1 MSSHHSHGRPG
12 LLAFRPAILA
22 LAKAFFTLGASAAP
36 VHIMDKL
43 HDGNEEEEGTE
54 LWVLYVASMF
64 LVLLGGAFAGL
75 TIALMGQDGIYL
87 QVIAK
92 DPTEPQ
98 QKNAKRVFQL
108 LQKGKHWVLVT
119 LLLSNVIVNE
129 TLPVVLDRCLGGGVA
144 AVVGSTVLIVIFGE
158 VVPQSVC
165 VRYGLAIGGFMST
178 PVLIL
183 MWLMAPVAWPT
194 AKLLDWALGEDH
206 GTVYK
211 KSGLK
216 TLVTLHRTLGDVS
229 ERLNQD
235 EVTIIAAV
243 LDLKGKPV
251 HAVMT
256 PMDDVF
262 VMSEDTVL
270 DQETIDMMLSAG
282 YSRIPIHEHNNPT
295 NFIGM
300 LLVKILITYDP
311 EDCKKV
317 RDFALATLP
326 ETRPETSCLDII
338 NFFQEG
344 KSHMVLVSESPG
356 DDHGA
361 LGVVT
366 LEDVIEE
373 LIGEEIIDES
383 DVYID
388 VHKAIRRMAPAPKA
402 RYQRRASASGAVV
415 IDTAD
420 GKSSEDTKIGED
432 DHVENDADHKGQ
444 LHPAPENGQMRERSG
459 SPMTSTLLLRR
470 SSAGIDGRMESVPV
484 RANFDDIKQHLK
496 HLGPS
501 NRASNPK
508 LTRSTTVK
516 IKPGIV
522 VHDQPRAAS
531 VAEEV
536 IREVPNDD
544 EEGDETTS
552 LLKGGKDGAYALA
565 QSYGALGT
573 GAPARPLTPPT
584 KASDSNQH
592 EDEATQTSKPSSI
605 ADGKAAASS
614 PTTETQQPRSSS
626 GSDTERL
633 ETTSPYGH
641 RAGLFARSG
650 SITEQVVET
659 RGIKKTVLETTSS
672 NGDEDELRHR
682 KMASR
687 SNMSLASGV
696 ALSPVPGEEDEEPV
710 SATSQQSHAAGD
722 DDDNRGHYSTDAGG
736 KNGTGSGAGTTSGG
750 GGSGAAS
757 KKKTRRKKR
766 KGKS

>member
-1 MSSHHSHGRPG
+1 MRQHHPSTHP
-12 LLAFRPAILA
+12 LMAFRPAILA
-22 LAKAFFTLGASAAP
+22 LSKTLFAVGASAAP
-36 VHIMDKL
+36 VSIMEKL
-43 HDGNEEEEGTE
+43 HDGNEEEPGTE
-54 LWVLYVASMF
+54 LWILYVASMF

-75 TIALMGQDGIYL
+75 TIALMGQDSIYL

-92 DPTEPQ
+92 DPHDSQ
-98 QKNAKRVFQL
+98 QRNAKRVFQL
-108 LQKGKHWVLVT
+108 LEKGKHWVLVT

-144 AVVGSTVLIVIFGE
+144 AVIGSTVLIVIFGE

-165 VRYGLAIGGFMST
+165 VRYGLAIGGYMSK
-178 PVLIL
+178 PVLFL
-183 MWLMAPVAWPT
+183 MYLMAPVAWPT

-216 TLVTLHRTLGDVS
+216 TLVTLHRTLGDVQ

-243 LDLKGKPV
+243 LDLKEKPV
-251 HAVMT
+251 HDVMT

-270 DQETIDMMLSAG
+270 DEDTIDMILSAG
-282 YSRIPIHEHNNPT
+282 YSRIPIHEAGNPT

-311 EDCKKV
+311 EDCMKV

-344 KSHMVLVSESPG
+344 KSHMVLVSDSPG

-402 RYQRRASASGAVV
+402 RFQRRSSHSGKP
-415 IDTAD
+415 IAD
-420 GKSSEDTKIGED
+420 GDDAKSSEDTKVG
-432 DHVENDADHKGQ
+432 VEETRQKDSQRPAINPVSDASKPRD
-444 LHPAPENGQMRERSG
+444 RSG

-470 SSAGIDGRMESVPV
+470 SSAGIDGRMENVPV
-484 RANFDDIKQHLK
+484 RASFDDIKQHLK

-508 LTRSTTVK
+508 VTRSTTVK
-516 IKPGIV
+516 IKPGVV
-522 VHDQPRAAS
+522 VHEQPPPNS
-531 VAEEV
+531 VADEV
-536 IREVPNDD
+536 IPEVPHY
-544 EEGDETTS
+544 EEEEAEGDETTS
-552 LLKGGKDGAYALA
+552 LLRGAITPKDGVLALA
-565 QSYGALGT
+565 QKYGAT
-573 GAPARPLTPPT
+573 GATNLSRSLSNSTPYFPPT
-584 KASDSNQH
+584 KAADPAPK
-592 EDEATQTSKPSSI
+592 EDQATQTSAHASTTDLP
-605 ADGKAAASS
+605 AAATPNVPELRTKKS
-614 PTTETQQPRSSS
+614 TSSS
-626 GSDTERL
+626 SEIEPPESG
-633 ETTSPYGH
+633 PYGH
-641 RAGLFARSG
+641 RKGLFARSG

-659 RGIKKTVLETTSS
+659 RGIRKTVLGMTSS
-672 NGDEDELRHR
+672 N
-682 KMASR
+682 
-687 SNMSLASGV
+687 
-696 ALSPVPGEEDEEPV
+696 EDEEEQHSKSASRV
-710 SATSQQSHAAGD
+710 SLVLSPTEGQ
-722 DDDNRGHYSTDAGG
+722 
-736 KNGTGSGAGTTSGG
+736 NGEGSGSGHSSPHG
-750 GGSGAAS
+750 AQDDANGQKGGSNDNEGGNGNSAS
-757 KKKTRRKKR
+757 KKKNRRKKR

>member
-1 MSSHHSHGRPG
+1 M
-12 LLAFRPAILA
+12 AFRPAILA
-22 LAKAFFTLGASAAP
+22 LSKALFTIGAAAAP
-36 VHIMDKL
+36 VHVMDKL
-43 HDGNEEEEGTE
+43 HDGNEEEAGTD
-54 LWVLYVASMF
+54 LWVLYLASIF

-92 DPTEPQ
+92 DPADPQ

-165 VRYGLAIGGFMST
+165 VRYGLAIGGFMSK
-178 PVLIL
+178 PVLLL
-183 MWLMAPVAWPT
+183 MYLMAPVAWPT

-243 LDLKGKPV
+243 LDLKEKPV

-262 VMSEDTVL
+262 VMSEETVL

-282 YSRIPIHEHNNPT
+282 YSRIPIHEAGNPT

-311 EDCKKV
+311 EDCRKV

-402 RYQRRASASGAVV
+402 RYQRRSSHTGRPVADV
-415 IDTAD
+415 TD
-420 GKSSEDTKIGED
+420 GKSSEDTKVGEED
-432 DHVENDADHKGQ
+432 GLENDADGKGQ
-444 LHPAPENGQMRERSG
+444 LI
-459 SPMTSTLLLRR
+459 LLRR
-470 SSAGIDGRMESVPV
+470 SSAGIDGRMESVSV

-508 LTRSTTVK
+508 VTRSTTVK
-516 IKPGIV
+516 IKPGLV
-522 VHDQPRAAS
+522 VHEQPRSNS
-531 VAEEV
+531 VAEE
-536 IREVPNDD
+536 IIPEVASN
-544 EEGDETTS
+544 EEGGETTS
-552 LLKGGKDGAYALA
+552 LLGGAKDGVHALA
-565 QSYGALGT
+565 QSYGAIGT
-573 GAPARPLTPPT
+573 GALSRPLTPRIQT
-584 KASDSNQH
+584 TDLFNQ
-592 EDEATQTSKPSSI
+592 EDQATQTSAHPSI
-605 ADGKAAASS
+605 AEAKTTATS
-614 PTTETQQPRSSS
+614 PGAEEQRSPRSTS
-626 GSDTERL
+626 GSETERL
-633 ETTSPYGH
+633 EAGPYGH
-641 RAGLFARSG
+641 RTGLFARSG

-672 NGDEDELRHR
+672 TDEEEDQRYR
-682 KMASR
+682 KMATR
-687 SNMSLASGV
+687 SNVSLSSG
-696 ALSPVPGEEDEEPV
+696 ALLSPVLGAEEEEDEPG
-710 SATSQQSHAAGD
+710 SAAAASTPSLPTESTGD
-722 DDDNRGHYSTDAGG
+722 
-736 KNGTGSGAGTTSGG
+736 GSNQSGG
-750 GGSGAAS
+750 SNGGSNGGS